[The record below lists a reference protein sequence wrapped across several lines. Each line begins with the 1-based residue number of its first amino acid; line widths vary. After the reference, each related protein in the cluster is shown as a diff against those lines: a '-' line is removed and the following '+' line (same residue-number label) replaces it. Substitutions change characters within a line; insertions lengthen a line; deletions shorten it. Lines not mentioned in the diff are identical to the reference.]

1 MGKKLLFAKIIETF
15 DSLVAQTVKGLPAM
29 WET

>member
-1 MGKKLLFAKIIETF
+1 MGRKLLFAKIIESF
-15 DSLVAQTVKGLPAM
+15 DSLVAQIVKGLPVM

>member
-1 MGKKLLFAKIIETF
+1 MGKKLLFAKIIEIF
-15 DSLVAQTVKGLPAM
+15 DSLMAQTVKGLPAM